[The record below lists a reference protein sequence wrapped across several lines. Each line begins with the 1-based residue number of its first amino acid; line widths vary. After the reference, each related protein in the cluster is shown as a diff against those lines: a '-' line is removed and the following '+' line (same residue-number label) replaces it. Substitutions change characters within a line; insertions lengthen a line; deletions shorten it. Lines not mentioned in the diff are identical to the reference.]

1 MNIMVACEQPTTQ
14 GLDSNDEVCYQTLY
28 SLSSTALQLQAKK
41 DMNERQRRSDDL
53 GTQPGS
59 NTIYFAFLSKSRQTS
74 AAYD

>member
-14 GLDSNDEVCYQTLY
+14 GPDSNDEVCYQTLY
-28 SLSSTALQLQAKK
+28 SLSSTALQLQAK
-41 DMNERQRRSDDL
+41 NERQRRSDDL